1 MSSMNL
7 TQQWLRRAALAS
19 AATVLAVLTG
29 CASVN
34 TTQSGAVGVD
44 RKQYMSSLVPEQQ
57 LNQEASQQ
65 YNDILQQARAKNL
78 LDRDAAQVSRVRAI
92 SQRLI
97 GQVGAFRPE
106 ATSWPWE
113 VHVLSV
119 DEINAWCMPGGKI
132 AVYTGLLSKI
142 KPTDDELAAILG
154 HEIAHAL
161 REHARERVSQ
171 QMATNIGLQVLSI
184 ATGSSA
190 ASDLG
195 GQLTDVMFTLPN
207 SRTHET
213 EADRMGVELAARAG
227 FDPRAAVTLW
237 QKMGAASGGSSQPEF
252 LSTHPSHETR
262 IADLRQYSEKVM
274 PLYAA
279 AKGSAAAGK

>member
-1 MSSMNL
+1 MNL

-252 LSTHPSHETR
+252 LSTHPSASTR
-262 IADLRQYSEKVM
+262 INELQTTSQQVM
-274 PLYAA
+274 PLYEQ
-279 AKGSAAAGK
+279 AKGK

>member
-1 MSSMNL
+1 MTPMMNPSP
-7 TQQWLRRAALAS
+7 WLRRAALAA
-19 AATVLAVLTG
+19 AATALAILTG

-34 TTQSGAVGVD
+34 TTQSGSVGVD

-65 YNDILQQARAKNL
+65 YSEIIQEARSKNL
-78 LDRDAAQVSRVRAI
+78 LDRDATQVNRVKAI

-97 GQVGAFRPE
+97 AQVGVFR
-106 ATSWPWE
+106 ADAAGWPWE

-119 DEINAWCMPGGKI
+119 DEVNAWCMPSGKI
-132 AVYTGLLSKI
+132 AVYTGLLSKV
-142 KPTDDELAAILG
+142 KPTDDELAAVLG

-171 QMATNIGLQVLSI
+171 QMATSIGLQVLSM

-195 GQLTDVMFTLPN
+195 GKLSEVMFTLPN

-237 QKMGAASGGSSQPEF
+237 QKMGAAAGGDSPPEF
-252 LSTHPSHETR
+252 LSTHPSASTR
-262 IADLRQYSEKVM
+262 ISELQATSQQVL
-274 PLYAA
+274 PLYEQAR
-279 AKGSAAAGK
+279 GKR

>member
-252 LSTHPSHETR
+252 LSTHPSASTR
-262 IADLRQYSEKVM
+262 INELQTTSQQVM
-274 PLYAA
+274 PLYEQ
-279 AKGSAAAGK
+279 AKGK